1 MSTHVCSHKGCSH
14 IKQVNS
20 TDIKNALHQVKG
32 CIDNLERIR
41 TVISNLNNAHRNHKM
56 WLRFSSLLVR
66 NQLEKGTLEYNE
78 FVMQTVH
85 ANTQFNK
92 SFQIDKEHLQLFENI
107 IQVSCKVCFNYCS
120 EDVRKIITKSLE
132 STHHYIQS
140 INCLLLYLRQVKIFL
155 KNEKSKL
162 SKKK

>member
-14 IKQVNS
+14 DQQVNS

-107 IQVSCKVCFNYCS
+107 IPVSCKVCFNYCS